1 MKRDPP
7 SASQKSPAK
16 VELKVVRIGN
26 SRGVRLPKAMLERY
40 QIKDALVLEARA
52 DGLLLRGTK
61 DKRMSWEETFRDM
74 AREKEDW
81 SDVRVRRRGR
91 GRAGERSR
99 VLPT

>member
-40 QIKDALVLEARA
+40 QIKDALVLEAR
-52 DGLLLRGTK
+52 
-61 DKRMSWEETFRDM
+61 
-74 AREKEDW
+74 
-81 SDVRVRRRGR
+81 DVRVRRRER
-91 GRAGERSR
+91 DRAGERSR